1 MPVSLMRAVIARLLV
16 MISLSLVLFLG
27 PPTSLQLEA
36 RVPVKASS
44 FSQTPTEWTR
54 YTVKDE
60 EFSVLLPVMPAMATT
75 TTTVHVSKLD
85 KDFQQQQRVLGAYA
99 DGVVY
104 AIYTFENPKRRQPL
118 DDIVAKFYQDEPGR
132 DVTAG
137 GFHGREFS
145 YRTED
150 KRGVS
155 QFYTTEGHIYLF
167 RAVGSSLGNPEVA
180 IPRFFSSLRFEK
192 RPEGLEVAD
201 GPGEEPNS
209 DPSRNDAAPLSGK
222 TVTLKAAVIAK
233 PEPSYTEDAKRN
245 QIAGTVVLR
254 AVFSSSGAVMNIRTM
269 SGLPHGLTERAIG
282 AARQIRFIPAIKD
295 GHFVSVYIQLE
306 YNFNLY

>member
-1 MPVSLMRAVIARLLV
+1 MPFSLTRGAIARLLV
-16 MISLSLVLFLG
+16 MIGLSLILFLALANN
-27 PPTSLQLEA
+27 LQLEA
-36 RVPVKASS
+36 RVLGKASL
-44 FSQTPTEWTR
+44 FSQAPSDWRR
-54 YTVKDE
+54 YTVKDD
-60 EFSVLLPVMPAMATT
+60 EFSVLLPIMPAMATT
-75 TTTVHVSKLD
+75 TTTVHISKLD
-85 KDFQQQQRVLGAYA
+85 KDRQQQQRVLGAYA

-104 AIYTFENPKRRQPL
+104 AIYTFENPKRRQSL

-137 GFHGREFS
+137 GFPGREFS

-155 QFYTTEGHIYLF
+155 QFYMTEGHIYLF
-167 RAVGSSLGNPEVA
+167 RAVGSSLGNPEVGIA
-180 IPRFFSSLRFEK
+180 RFFSSLRLAK
-192 RPEGLEVAD
+192 GPEGLEVVD
-201 GPGEEPNS
+201 GPGEEPDS
-209 DPSRNDAAPLSGK
+209 DPLRNDADPASGK
-222 TVTLKAAVIAK
+222 TVTLKAAVVAK
-233 PEPSYTEDAKRN
+233 PEPSYTEDARRN

-254 AVFSSSGAVMNIRTM
+254 AVFSSSGAVINIRTM

-295 GHFVSVYIQLE
+295 GHFVSMYVQLE